1 MMETKDSVGLFLSL
15 SELRLVFPRLK
26 TQEPS
31 MGNGEREL
39 LRRMELTLY
48 DHLSIEE
55 MENLLHELIDQ
66 SGKQWVIQCTRL

>member
-1 MMETKDSVGLFLSL
+1 MMETNDGVGLFLSL
-15 SELRLVFPRLK
+15 SELLLIFARLK

-39 LRRMELTLY
+39 LRKMELMLY

-55 MENLLHELIDQ
+55 MENLLPPPGEP
-66 SGKQWVIQCTRL
+66 SFEK